1 MNAVV
6 SESLQIV
13 GDELAVTLNEA
24 RVALEQFAEGEGGPN
39 ILDRCVNMLHTVRG
53 VLRMTETYG
62 ASLLAEEMEATC
74 LYLARTRDQA
84 SDEAIESLSRAAVQ
98 LPAYVERILQG
109 GRDIPLVLLPLL
121 NDLRAARGKPLLSE
135 STLLLL
141 NVFGSEDDGPVLPA
155 FEPSGE
161 DLADLCHKLR
171 PRFQLALLGL
181 IKGEGPER
189 SLVQI
194 AEILGRLERASSR
207 PEGRKLWWV
216 AAGIAESLR
225 DGKLETSVSLKR
237 LMGQVDREIKR
248 LHSIGEERFAAQPP
262 RELINNLLYY
272 VARVTEPNP
281 RVLEIRD
288 AFNLG
293 ELVPATEQVEAV
305 RESLAAPSMKLMHTV
320 AEAIRED
327 LARVKD
333 VLDIYLRTGMAH
345 PEELVPQVE
354 LLKKIGDTLGV
365 LGLGELREV
374 VQTRREELDEIASG
388 QGQAEEGRLVSMAA
402 ALISVEQQLGDQL
415 LKLITPPDDAVQAAP
430 SEDAE
435 YVEVTR
441 AVMRECVVNLSRVQD
456 AITQVLGRPGDG
468 TPLDTVPPLLRGINA
483 GLLILGKTEA
493 VELVEDTEGA
503 IRRLV
508 QQEAGAPD
516 KASLDLLADA
526 IISLHYYMETLEAG
540 RREPTYM
547 LNNARRCLLALSELP
562 PAIPEFG
569 EVSTGMATTLQIA
582 EPSATV
588 EALDPRALASLPGM
602 GKAEERPDPE
612 IIELFIEEAGEEI
625 ESIQGNYTA
634 WAEDDSNEDA
644 LSTMRRSFH
653 TLKGSGRMVGASLI
667 GEFAWSIEN
676 LLNRVINKTI
686 DTSPAIVELMGEVVA
701 SLPQL
706 LEQLETGEPVQADI
720 EGLVDRAGILAKGTP
735 VTPVETPA
743 PEAPVEETATEE
755 RAGEEAFEPV
765 SEEAVEDTP
774 IEAAEPAMADET
786 PYAPAVESDAETDD
800 SLVEE
805 IAREP
810 VASHHDDMAA
820 EAKEPAEPEVSEGVE
835 RADETGTVHDIS
847 AIEELKT
854 AEFEALFPET
864 EETAEDTPAEAVEAD
879 GIDPVLLD
887 ILEKEVGG
895 HLEVV
900 RAFVDDCRNGTPPYV
915 VGEPLYRACHTLHGS
930 VTMAQASHAE
940 TLTAPLNQMIRH
952 AFDHQVPVGDRVVDA
967 CADAR
972 GALTEVIDALVA
984 RSAEMPDTDAL
995 AARLWALS
1003 EEIEQSAAAAAEAE
1017 APEAEVEQVAEAP
1030 AEVAEA
1036 APSFDP
1042 EIAAIFAEEA
1052 DEILDGADAA
1062 LPRLAADASRAAAL
1076 EELQRSLHTLKGGA
1090 RMAGLTAM
1098 GNLSHDLEA
1107 LTIGLSSGRIEADQS
1122 ALDLTQAVIDELHRM
1137 RERVV
1142 AGQAPDAPAE
1152 LVDRLSLALSGE
1164 AAEPVIEDHEA
1175 TQQVELPEGV
1185 SEPEGSAVEEPAEP
1199 EVPPADV
1206 EEDVSVTAAPETGE
1220 AVLPGSEQIG
1230 ELAEAL
1236 RAPAQ
1241 PEEGTAFPGL
1251 FPPAREPAAPE
1262 RREFARVDPEL
1273 LQQLLN
1279 GAGEISIFHSRLMQQ
1294 TSQIQFNVEEL
1305 GQTVTRLRDQLRSLE
1320 MATEAQILYLHQ
1332 GDMAQDDSFD
1342 PLELDRYSRIQQ
1354 LSRALAETASDVN
1367 SLKDLLQQLAAD
1379 SETLLVQQSRT
1390 ANELQ
1395 DGLMRTRMVPFQQ
1408 QGTRLARLVRQT
1420 AAETGKQ
1427 AELHLEGGGELD
1439 RQVLEKM
1446 LPPFE
1451 HMLRNAVVHGLE
1463 TPEERQSAGKPA
1475 TGRVEILLRREGS
1488 EVVIEVRDDG
1498 RGLNVD
1504 AIRAKA
1510 IELGVMDPTAE
1521 VTDQEAMQFIMRPG
1535 FTTAGE
1541 LTQSAGRGI
1550 GMDVVASEI
1559 AKLGGTLRMT
1569 SEAGV
1574 GTEFTVR
1581 LPFTLAV
1588 TQALIVRTGAEL
1600 YALPLP
1606 TVEGIIRVDRDEF
1619 EAHMN
1624 AEDPAIDYGG
1634 QRYQFRHL
1642 GQFVGTGPSRIVED
1656 EERISIILVRAGEN
1670 STALITDEM
1679 IDSREIVVKPVGA
1692 QLATI
1697 RGISG
1702 ATILGDGRVVVIL
1715 DAGALV
1721 RSSRPPLEPV
1731 APPQEE
1737 ERAEPVALVVDDSI
1751 TMRRVTKRLL
1761 ERNDFHVLTAKDGV
1775 EAVGVLQEHI
1785 PDIILLDVEMPR
1797 MDGYEFATH
1806 VRNNVQTQDLPI
1818 IMITSRVSEKHR
1830 AKAIEIGVND
1840 YLGKPYQEQALMDAV
1855 RELLQ
1860 LPAEV

>member
-13 GDELAVTLNEA
+13 GNELAVTLNDA
-24 RVALEQFAEGEGGPN
+24 RLALEQFAEGEGGPN
-39 ILDRCVNMLHTVRG
+39 ILDRCVGMLHTVRG

-74 LYLARTRDQA
+74 RYLGRARADA
-84 SDEAIESLSRAAVQ
+84 SDEALDSLSRAAVQ

-141 NVFGSEDDGPVLPA
+141 NVFGSDGDSPALPA
-155 FEPSGE
+155 YEPSGE
-161 DLADLCHKLR
+161 DLSELCRELR

-181 IKGEGPER
+181 IKGEDPER
-189 SLVQI
+189 SLLQMTEVTT
-194 AEILGRLERASSR
+194 RLEHASAS
-207 PEGRKLWWV
+207 PEVRQLWWV
-216 AAGIAESLR
+216 AAGILESLR
-225 DGKLETSVSLKR
+225 DGQLEISVSLKR

-248 LHSIGEERFAAQPP
+248 LLTIGEQRFAVQPP

-272 VARVTEPNP
+272 IARVTEPNQ
-281 RVLEIRD
+281 RVNEIRG

-293 ELVPATEQVEAV
+293 ELVPANEQVEAV

-345 PEELVPQVE
+345 PEELVPQVD

-365 LGLGELREV
+365 LGLGELREI
-374 VQTRREELDEIASG
+374 VQARRDELNEIASG
-388 QGQAEEGRLVSMAA
+388 RSQAEESRLVAMAA
-402 ALISVEQQLGDQL
+402 ALISVEQRLGDQL
-415 LKLITPPDDAVQAAP
+415 IKLIAPPDDSGEAAT
-430 SEDAE
+430 DADTE
-435 YVEVTR
+435 YVAVSR

-468 TPLDTVPPLLRGINA
+468 APLDTVPPLLRGINA

-493 VELVEDTEGA
+493 VELVEDTERA
-503 IRRLV
+503 IQNLIQRDA
-508 QQEAGAPD
+508 EAPD
-516 KASLDLLADA
+516 KNSLDLLADA

-540 RREPTYM
+540 RREPVYM
-547 LNNARRCLLALSELP
+547 LDNARRCLLALSELP
-562 PAIPEFG
+562 PAVPDIG
-569 EVSTGMATTLQIA
+569 EISTGMQTTLQIA

-588 EALDPRALASLPGM
+588 EALDPRALASLPGL
-602 GKAEERPDPE
+602 GKDQERPDPE

-625 ESIQGNYTA
+625 EAIQSNFAA
-634 WAEDDSNEDA
+634 WSQDCADEDA

-667 GEFAWSIEN
+667 GEFTWSVED
-676 LLNRVINKTI
+676 LLNRVINKTLEP
-686 DTSPAIVELMGEVVA
+686 SPAIIELMSDVVA
-701 SLPQL
+701 ALPQL
-706 LEQLETGEPVQADI
+706 LEQLETGEPVRANIAD
-720 EGLVDRAGILAKGTP
+720 LMNRAGILAAGQPLAP
-735 VTPVETPA
+735 VDE
-743 PEAPVEETATEE
+743 PEAGATVEAGEGPAEEMPAEEPAEEPMEAPAEPPEETAVEE
-755 RAGEEAFEPV
+755 PEVEAAIDESV
-765 SEEAVEDTP
+765 IEDIAREAVFADRHEP
-774 IEAAEPAMADET
+774 AEEAAEPVEDET
-786 PYAPAVESDAETDD
+786 V
-800 SLVEE
+800 
-805 IAREP
+805 
-810 VASHHDDMAA
+810 
-820 EAKEPAEPEVSEGVE
+820 
-835 RADETGTVHDIS
+835 
-847 AIEELKT
+847 
-854 AEFEALFPET
+854 
-864 EETAEDTPAEAVEAD
+864 
-879 GIDPVLLD
+879 GIDPVLLE
-887 ILEKEVGG
+887 ILSKEVGG

-900 RAFVDDCRNGTPPYV
+900 RDFVADCRAGTPPFAV
-915 VGEPLYRACHTLHGS
+915 SEPVYRACHTLHGS
-930 VTMAQASHAE
+930 VTMARVEQAE

-952 AFDHQVPVGDRVVDA
+952 AYDHQVPVGERLVDA
-967 CADAR
+967 CAQT
-972 GALTEVIDALVA
+972 GDAL
-984 RSAEMPDTDAL
+984 SALIAAMAAGSPDLPATEEL
-995 AARLWALS
+995 ASHLWALN
-1003 EEIEQSAAAAAEAE
+1003 EEVEQWAAAAAEAE
-1017 APEAEVEQVAEAP
+1017 APVDASADAAAP
-1030 AEVAEA
+1030 EVAETVA
-1036 APSFDP
+1036 EGPVFDP

-1052 DEILDGADAA
+1052 AEILDGADAA
-1062 LPRLAADASRAAAL
+1062 LPRLAPEDSRAAAL
-1076 EELQRSLHTLKGGA
+1076 EELQRCLHTLKGGA

-1107 LTIGLSSGRIEADQS
+1107 LTIGVASGRVTADEA
-1122 ALDLTQAVIDELHRM
+1122 LLGLTQAVVDELHRM
-1137 RERVV
+1137 RDQVV
-1142 AGQAPDAPAE
+1142 AGQAPEAPAD
-1152 LVDRLSLALSGE
+1152 LLDRLTAALAGE
-1164 AAEPVIEDHEA
+1164 ALEIEAEP
-1175 TQQVELPEGV
+1175 PG
-1185 SEPEGSAVEEPAEP
+1185 EPEL
-1199 EVPPADV
+1199 
-1206 EEDVSVTAAPETGE
+1206 AAPETMDTEPSVAE
-1220 AVLPGSEQIG
+1220 AAAEEDEEEASPPEPALPGVEQIG

-1236 RAPAQ
+1236 KAPAQ
-1241 PEEGTAFPGL
+1241 PAEGRGL
-1251 FPPAREPAAPE
+1251 QDLLPPVREPATQE
-1262 RREFARVDPEL
+1262 RRAFARVDPDL

-1294 TSQIQFNVEEL
+1294 TSQIQFNIEEL
-1305 GQTVTRLRDQLRSLE
+1305 GQTVVRLRDQLRSLE
-1320 MATEAQILYLHQ
+1320 LATEAQILYLHQ
-1332 GDMAQDDSFD
+1332 GDMAKDDSFD

-1408 QGTRLARLVRQT
+1408 HGTRLARLVRQT
-1420 AAETGKQ
+1420 ATEHGKQ
-1427 AELHLEGGGELD
+1427 AELQLEGGGELD

-1451 HMLRNAVVHGLE
+1451 HMLRNAIVHGLE
-1463 TPEERQSAGKPA
+1463 TPAEREAAGKPA

-1488 EVVIEVRDDG
+1488 EVVIAVRDDG
-1498 RGLNVD
+1498 RGLDVE

-1510 IELGVMDPTAE
+1510 VEQGLLDPATE
-1521 VTDQEAMQFIMRPG
+1521 VTDEEIRQFILRPG
-1535 FTTAGE
+1535 FSTAGQ

-1559 AKLGGTLRMT
+1559 AKLGGTLRME
-1569 SEAGV
+1569 SQPGA
-1574 GTEFTVR
+1574 GTEFTIR

-1606 TVEGIIRVDRDEF
+1606 TVEGIIRVSREEFDRY
-1619 EAHMN
+1619 M
-1624 AEDPAIDYGG
+1624 AEDEPAIDYAG
-1634 QRYQFRHL
+1634 QRYEFRHL
-1642 GQFVGTGPSRIVED
+1642 GQFVGTGPSRIVDD

-1679 IDSREIVVKPVGA
+1679 IDSREVVVKPVGA

-1721 RSSRPPLEPV
+1721 RASRPPLEPA
-1731 APPQEE
+1731 APPVE
-1737 ERAEPVALVVDDSI
+1737 ERRTEPVALVVDDSI
-1751 TMRRVTKRLL
+1751 TMRRVTQRLL
-1761 ERNDFHVLTAKDGV
+1761 ERNNFHVLTAKDGV
-1775 EAVGVLQEHI
+1775 EAVGVLQEHR

-1797 MDGYEFATH
+1797 MDGYEFASH
-1806 VRNNVQTQDLPI
+1806 VRNNVETRDLPI

-1830 AKAIEIGVND
+1830 ARAIEIGVND
-1840 YLGKPYQEQALMDAV
+1840 YLGKPYQEDALMTAV

-1860 LPAEV
+1860 LPAEQ